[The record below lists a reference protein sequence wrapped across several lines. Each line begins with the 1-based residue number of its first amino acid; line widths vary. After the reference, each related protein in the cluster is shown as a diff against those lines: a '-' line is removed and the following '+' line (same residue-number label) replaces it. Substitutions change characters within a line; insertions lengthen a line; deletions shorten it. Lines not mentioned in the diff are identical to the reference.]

1 MTEIIKKENDWI
13 DDWFDNPEAEKY
25 AMNIIIKRNQQLYGE
40 DTKSKEIDMDKSK
53 FYEGIKHLLNNH
65 KDGDSYFLNLGG
77 YKIGL
82 VTSWDDDINPNFFN
96 GALILMY
103 VNKTMVAGFCLGDYW
118 DGYYNLVTSNWV
130 DILVD
135 DIFDSLQKYVG
146 VSEYVLQRM
155 DEDIQK
161 TMDIL
166 NQINEG

>member
-1 MTEIIKKENDWI
+1 MKKFQENDWI
-13 DDWFDNPEAEKY
+13 DAWFDNPEAEKY

-53 FYEGIKHLLNNH
+53 FYEGIKYLLNNH
-65 KDGDSYFLNLGG
+65 KDGDSYSFNLGG
-77 YKIGL
+77 YNIGL
-82 VTSWDDDINPNFFN
+82 VSYWDDDMNPDFLK
-96 GALILMY
+96 GALIILY
-103 VNKTMVAGFCLGDYW
+103 VNKNNLGPICLGDYW

-135 DIFDSLQKYVG
+135 DIFDVITKYVG

-155 DEDIQK
+155 DDDFQK

-166 NQINEG
+166 NQINEN

>member
-1 MTEIIKKENDWI
+1 MTGLMLGLTIQRQKSMQWTSSSSVTSYCMVMIMMINKIKNNKT
-13 DDWFDNPEAEKY
+13 
-25 AMNIIIKRNQQLYGE
+25 MC
-40 DTKSKEIDMDKSK
+40 KSNFK
-53 FYEGIKHLLNNH
+53 EGIKYLLNNH
-65 KDGDSYFLNLGG
+65 KDGDNYSFNLGG
-77 YKIGL
+77 YNVGL
-82 VTSWDDDINPNFFN
+82 VTYWDDDINPNFFN

-135 DIFDSLQKYVG
+135 DIFDSFQKYVG

-155 DEDIQK
+155 DDDFQK

-166 NQINEG
+166 NQINEN